1 LCREVPLSFPHVSHR
16 RILRSSY
23 CPKVLRSSAQLRYLI
38 KSLIALYI
46 LTKASGKSSQ
56 SISLF

>member
-23 CPKVLRSSAQLRYLI
+23 CPKVLRSSAQLRHSSNPSSRCI
-38 KSLIALYI
+38 HPHKH
-46 LTKASGKSSQ
+46 SGKSSQ